1 MPLSA
6 SWIEQK
12 KSPDNWSEG
21 VAATKEIWQG
31 LLSNVSGTI
40 GSFPTPPKWV
50 WGLGRLLAA
59 KDDVLGDIAQIQQI
73 SNQAL
78 DEAMAIIKDEVDRVL
93 NELGRVVRGGDGELV
108 PAVAGGVSPSRM
120 ETEPPVRG
128 NEPSRMESSNSSG
141 GGSSPIPSPPSGM
154 SDKLIDIRST
164 FKDPRAV
171 EAFDEMFGKMR
182 GNSANM
188 ERAIEGI
195 RKKGTDLEE
204 SMLSKWEKANRT
216 AFGAA
221 VKQIP
226 DALARGQK
234 LRDEVQA
241 FKDANP
247 QIKGMNEWF
256 RRIKGET
263 DKLNELQRG
272 MKETTPEKIQGT
284 LNNFNGVEAEFRYAQ
299 QQLDVIGVNQKMP
312 LNGEPDMVDIDVVA
326 DNGNTWIDNKNVKP
340 FGLESSTWKGKK
352 DQDGLKKQAEKQLL
366 SAQQNPVDGVPPKVV
381 IEFPQGVSREVAQEL
396 QNMGVEVRGAIVD
409 R

>member
-1 MPLSA
+1 M
-6 SWIEQK
+6 
-12 KSPDNWSEG
+12 
-21 VAATKEIWQG
+21 
-31 LLSNVSGTI
+31 
-40 GSFPTPPKWV
+40 
-50 WGLGRLLAA
+50 GRLRAA
-59 KDDVLGDIAQIQQI
+59 KEDVLGDISQIQQI

-195 RKKGTDLEE
+195 RKKGTNLEE
-204 SMLSKWEKANRT
+204 SMLAKWEKANRS

-247 QIKGMNEWF
+247 QIKGINEWF
-256 RRIKGET
+256 DRIDGEL
-263 DKLNELQRG
+263 KNLNQMQRG
-272 MKETTPEKIQGT
+272 QKEAIPEKIQGYM
-284 LNNFNGVEAEFRYAQ
+284 NNFNGVEAEFRYAQ
-299 QQLDVIGVNQKMP
+299 KQPGVIGVGQKMTLDGIP
-312 LNGEPDMVDIDVVA
+312 KKVDVDVVA
-326 DNGNTWIDNKNVKP
+326 DNGKTWIDNKNVKP
-340 FGLESSTWKGKK
+340 FGLESSTWKGEIK
-352 DQDGLKKQAEKQLL
+352 DNVEKGGLKKQAERQLRA
-366 SAQQNPVDGVPPKVV
+366 AQQNPVDGVPPKVV
-381 IEFPQGVSREVAQEL
+381 IEFPQGVTREVVEEL
-396 QNMGVEVRGAIVD
+396 QKMGVEVRGNIVD
-409 R
+409 IQ